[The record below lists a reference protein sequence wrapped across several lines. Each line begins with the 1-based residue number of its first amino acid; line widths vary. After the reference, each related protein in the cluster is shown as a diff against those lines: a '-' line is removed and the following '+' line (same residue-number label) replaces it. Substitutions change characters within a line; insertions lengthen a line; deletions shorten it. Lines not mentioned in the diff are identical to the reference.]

1 MKLTQCLVI
10 STLLS
15 AWTGLAFGQDLMIFP
30 NDDQSAEQQEAD
42 EFTCYKWARGESGFD
57 PMEVPTA
64 TEPPP
69 PQQAQKGGTGRG
81 LLRGAAIGG
90 IIDGSDGAKTGA
102 MVGATV
108 GTMRR
113 NDQRRQQEQAE
124 QQWADEQSQIYAQGR
139 DNYNRGYSACMESK
153 GYTVR

>member
-1 MKLTQCLVI
+1 MKFCRDITILILLI
-10 STLLS
+10 S
-15 AWTGLAFGQDLMIFP
+15 WTGLSFGQDLMIFP
-30 NDDQSAEQQEAD
+30 KDGQSAEQQEAD
-42 EFTCYKWARGESGFD
+42 EFACYKWAKGESGFD
-57 PMEVPTA
+57 PMETPKA

-69 PQQAQKGGTGRG
+69 PQEAQKGGTGRG

-102 MVGATV
+102 AAGAMF

-113 NDQRRQQEQAE
+113 NDQRRKQEQAE
-124 QQWADEQSQIYAQGR
+124 QQWAEEQARIYHEGR
-139 DNYNRGYSACMESK
+139 DRYNRGYSACLESK